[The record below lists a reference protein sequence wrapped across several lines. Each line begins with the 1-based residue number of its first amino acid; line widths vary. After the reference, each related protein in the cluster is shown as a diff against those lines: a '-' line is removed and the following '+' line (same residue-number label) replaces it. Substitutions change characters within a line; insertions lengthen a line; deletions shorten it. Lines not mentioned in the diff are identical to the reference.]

1 MKTQQLTRLMVPLAL
16 LAVGGF
22 STSVALKAADSQ
34 DSEQVSKLLS
44 QAKTQAYQLRE
55 DASALESYSR
65 WNSDWA
71 NHKTAINEMKD
82 HVNAVAGTLAKLD
95 DARATA
101 APWQATAIDRI
112 KPLLREI
119 AANTGEVIDA
129 VNKSPKRL
137 ATKEYRDY
145 IEANS
150 DDANQLAEL
159 IANFVNY
166 GNAKNRMERLAAKLE
181 LPRT

>member
-1 MKTQQLTRLMVPLAL
+1 
-16 LAVGGF
+16 
-22 STSVALKAADSQ
+22 
-34 DSEQVSKLLS
+34 
-44 QAKTQAYQLRE
+44 
-55 DASALESYSR
+55 
-65 WNSDWA
+65 
-71 NHKTAINEMKD
+71 MKD